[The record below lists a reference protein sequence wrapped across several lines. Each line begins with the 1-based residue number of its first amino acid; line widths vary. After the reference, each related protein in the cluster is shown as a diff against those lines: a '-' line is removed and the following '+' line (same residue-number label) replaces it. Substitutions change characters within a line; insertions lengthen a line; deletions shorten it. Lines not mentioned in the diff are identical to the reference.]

1 MGKESE
7 IRATEIKNIFPD
19 RLLPAISISL
29 LKKYNNFKVKVKVL
43 IFFVYFIFDVFIRS
57 VQLITTN
64 IHTINMSGR
73 VLVCSE
79 CELRLPRRLFSV
91 YVVYTKLIS
100 KTQRFLFYPLANK
113 ILFGCSIRASH
124 LLDPKLHI
132 LLFLVPT
139 LYYFNIS

>member
-64 IHTINMSGR
+64 IHTINMSG
-73 VLVCSE
+73 LVCSE
-79 CELRLPRRLFSV
+79 CEFRLPRRQFCV
-91 YVVYTKLIS
+91 YALCIQS
-100 KTQRFLFYPLANK
+100 
-113 ILFGCSIRASH
+113 
-124 LLDPKLHI
+124 
-132 LLFLVPT
+132 
-139 LYYFNIS
+139 